1 MAKVNWRE
9 KMHVTEDQI
18 GDLRY
23 AGYSYLRQ
31 GKYDIALRFFEA
43 LIILDP
49 ESSYDAQTLG
59 ALYLE
64 VGNPGKALLQ
74 FDRALKLEADHAPT
88 LLNLCKAFFMLGRV
102 EEGLKLAHILKGNS
116 DAKASSISRA
126 LILAYS

>member
-1 MAKVNWRE
+1 MTKVNWRQE
-9 KMHVTEDQI
+9 MKVSEDQI
-18 GDLRY
+18 SDLRY

-31 GKYDIALRFFEA
+31 GKYSIALRFFEA
-43 LIILDP
+43 LVILDP
-49 ESSYDAQTLG
+49 ESAYDSQTLG

-64 VGNPGKALLQ
+64 TGNPGKALVF

-102 EEGLKLAHILKGNS
+102 EEGLKLANILKSNS
-116 DAKASSISRA
+116 DPKASSVSRA

>member
-1 MAKVNWRE
+1 MGKVNWRE

-18 GDLRY
+18 SDLRY

-49 ESSYDAQTLG
+49 ESSYDAQTIG
-59 ALYLE
+59 AMYLE
-64 VGNPGKALLQ
+64 TGNPGKALIQ

-102 EEGLKLAHILKGNS
+102 EEGLKLAHILKGNA
-116 DAKASSISRA
+116 DPKASSVSRA
-126 LILAYS
+126 LILAYT